1 MNKVEPI
8 RWIEND
14 SIRIIDGTAWAI
26 NKFGKTY
33 SMGTEGEALETLEKE
48 RNVNRKRLEDRI

>member
-1 MNKVEPI
+1 MNKAEPI

-33 SMGTEGEALETLEKE
+33 SMGTVEEALETIKEKD
-48 RNVNRKRLEDRI
+48 VNRKGLEDRI